1 MTSRARVSRVRQRLR
16 AAEERVRAL
25 VEGLM
30 AERGPLTRGAF
41 QAHGTR
47 CGKPNCKCLQ
57 GELHQTAVLVVSEE
71 GKRRNIYVRAADR
84 PRLKRRSERYLSF
97 RKKRTE
103 LARLA
108 SETLGLVD
116 ELLEA
121 LVTPYSPPKRGRGRR
136 RDRTRPEPPR

>member
-1 MTSRARVSRVRQRLR
+1 MTSRDGVSRLRQRLR
-16 AAEERVRAL
+16 GAEERFRAL
-25 VEGLM
+25 VEGFM

-71 GKRRNIYVRAADR
+71 GKRRNIYVRVADR
-84 PRLKRRSERYLSF
+84 PSLKRRSERYLSF

-108 SETLGLVD
+108 SETLSLVD

-121 LVTPYSPPKRGRGRR
+121 LVTPHSPPRAGRGRK
-136 RDRTRPEPPR
+136 RDGTRPEPPG